1 MNSTDKIAAAVGLVG
16 LAAIFIVFAPLA
28 YIWAWNQLFGSALMI
43 EYTFWNW
50 LATALIVNLFTS
62 GLRFRRNKA

>member
-1 MNSTDKIAAAVGLVG
+1 MGNTDKVAAVVG
-16 LAAIFIVFAPLA
+16 LLGLTVILIVFAPLA

-50 LATALIVNLFTS
+50 LAAVLFVNIFTS
-62 GLRFRRNKA
+62 GFHRRKNKA